1 MICMQGVQ
9 QEPRTPSPI
18 RSRVISPN
26 NQVHSQNTL
35 KVSLLL
41 GVVLN
46 TTIIMP
52 VMFWRLK
59 RETIHTQIEFFFFFA
74 KVSHSSNSKAS
85 CFQGEPAAA
94 AARWFPHTVQQ
105 TTHAKTGGELV
116 MKSCW
121 WLTLGL
127 IKITAVSKFQQGR
140 PFPDSDNIFL
150 PDPTPSNSPRFPSRV
165 SQPTNQVFWWRILN
179 VILSPGLPGAEQ
191 WSIQL
196 WRASC
201 AEAERE

>member
-1 MICMQGVQ
+1 
-9 QEPRTPSPI
+9 
-18 RSRVISPN
+18 
-26 NQVHSQNTL
+26 
-35 KVSLLL
+35 
-41 GVVLN
+41 
-46 TTIIMP
+46 
-52 VMFWRLK
+52 MFWRLK
-59 RETIHTQIEFFFFFA
+59 RETIHTQIEFFFFFFA

-150 PDPTPSNSPRFPSRV
+150 PDPTPSTSPRFPSRV
-165 SQPTNQVFWWRILN
+165 SQPTNQVFLIENPQCDSPPSRPRRCGAMVNSALESFQCGSGEGINKLN
-179 VILSPGLPGAEQ
+179 AWEIKSDEMLDI
-191 WSIQL
+191 WSKLLKIIDLVQENML
-196 WRASC
+196 
-201 AEAERE
+201 